1 MPSLLCSGSPAPFPV
16 PPARGRGS
24 CSPRLCPIAPHQGRG
39 LALTWPQLSCCFP
52 AVFCRHSAPAG
63 CFQPSEGRTRSSLLF
78 SLFFH
83 SCARSFPQAPPCVAQ
98 GVSKISSGNSV
109 EKSLFPCYLR
119 VIYSPSLHT
128 FYFSKLKP
136 NPSEI
141 LFYIY
146 RQATPSR
153 QGLPAPGEGAGSGC
167 RAVAAVTTAAH
178 RASTRAF
185 GDCRSPGDSREQNIC
200 PSRPCYGASH
210 PIQTRG
216 CSHRMHKRLGAAVIS
231 LGATTGLYTA
241 LFPPLAAKIVCCREL
256 GGAARQPS
264 DPRGAAGHRRA
275 PRSRDGWRVT
285 ASSAPLT
292 CWCRRAGLLFSLLCS
307 I

>member
-1 MPSLLCSGSPAPFPV
+1 MASKRIEQKGVTSVLPRSQTHPTKSAYCTKVSSYFWAACSARFSFTLLFNPGPFELHPVTLKLLCHHFFAVVPRDPFLSLLQGAVVPALPVFARPF
-16 PPARGRGS
+16 
-24 CSPRLCPIAPHQGRG
+24 
-39 LALTWPQLSCCFP
+39 
-52 AVFCRHSAPAG
+52 
-63 CFQPSEGRTRSSLLF
+63 
-78 SLFFH
+78 
-83 SCARSFPQAPPCVAQ
+83 
-98 GVSKISSGNSV
+98 
-109 EKSLFPCYLR
+109 
-119 VIYSPSLHT
+119 HT
-128 FYFSKLKP
+128 FYFSKPKP

-167 RAVAAVTTAAH
+167 SAVAAVTAAAH

-185 GDCRSPGDSREQNIC
+185 GDCRSPSDSREQNIC

-210 PIQTRG
+210 PIWTRG
-216 CSHRMHKRLGAAVIS
+216 CSHRMHNRMGAAVVS
-231 LGATTGLYTA
+231 LGATLSLHTA
-241 LFPPLAAKIVCCREL
+241 LLPPLAAKIVCCREL

-275 PRSRDGWRVT
+275 LRSRDGWRVT

-292 CWCRRAGLLFSLLCS
+292 CWCRRAELLFSLLCS